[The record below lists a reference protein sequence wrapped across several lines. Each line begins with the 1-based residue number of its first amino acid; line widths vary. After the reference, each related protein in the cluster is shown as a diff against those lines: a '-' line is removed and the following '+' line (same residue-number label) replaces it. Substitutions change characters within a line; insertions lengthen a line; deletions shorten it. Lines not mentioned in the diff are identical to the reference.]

1 MRRIF
6 GAALLAGLI
15 AGLLV
20 SLLQELRLVPLIL
33 AAEDFEAAGHAHGA
47 AAHAH
52 DAAHTHDAAWAPAD
66 GLERRAFTWL
76 ANIVTAAGF
85 GLLLTA
91 AYGLRGRPTDARRGL
106 LWGLA
111 GFAAFALAPAL
122 GLPPELPGAA
132 AGDLHDRQVWWLA
145 TAAATSGGLALL
157 AFAPA
162 ALAKA
167 AGALLIAAPH
177 LVGAPHPPPGSAG
190 AAPPELAAAFAVASL
205 VTAGLFWAAL
215 GALTGAFYRRFS

>member
-20 SLLQELRLVPLIL
+20 SLLQELRLVPLIA
-33 AAEDFEAAGHAHGA
+33 AAEGFEA

-52 DAAHTHDAAWAPAD
+52 GTAGWAPAD
-66 GLERRAFTWL
+66 GAERRFFTWL
-76 ANIVTAAGF
+76 ANIVAAAGF

-91 AYGLRGRPTDARRGL
+91 AYGISGRPLDARRGL

-162 ALAKA
+162 ILAKA
-167 AGALLIAAPH
+167 AGVALIAAPH
-177 LVGAPHPPPGSAG
+177 LLGAPTPPADAAGS
-190 AAPPELAAAFAVASL
+190 APPELAAAFAVASL

>member
-20 SLLQELRLVPLIL
+20 SLLQELRLVPLIA
-33 AAEDFEAAGHAHGA
+33 AAEGFEA

-52 DAAHTHDAAWAPAD
+52 GMMPGAAHAHEAAGWAPAD
-66 GLERRAFTWL
+66 GAERRLFTWL
-76 ANIVTAAGF
+76 ANVVAAAGF

-91 AYGLRGRPTDARRGL
+91 AYGISGRPVDARRGL

-132 AGDLHDRQVWWLA
+132 AGDLYDRQVWWLA

-162 ALAKA
+162 AFAKA
-167 AGALLIAAPH
+167 AGIALIAAPH
-177 LVGAPHPPPGSAG
+177 LVGAPAAPADAAGS
-190 AAPPELAAAFAVASL
+190 APPELAAAFAVASL

-215 GALTGAFYRRFS
+215 GVLTGAFYRRFS